1 MAFTLACVK
10 LERLSEMRR
19 EQEEGLTLGQEQ
31 YFDKLADYIEECFL
45 ENPDLMEVAD
55 KFNFTY

>member
-10 LERLSEMRR
+10 LEKLTKMRR
-19 EQEEGLTLGQEQ
+19 EQDGLTLEQEQ